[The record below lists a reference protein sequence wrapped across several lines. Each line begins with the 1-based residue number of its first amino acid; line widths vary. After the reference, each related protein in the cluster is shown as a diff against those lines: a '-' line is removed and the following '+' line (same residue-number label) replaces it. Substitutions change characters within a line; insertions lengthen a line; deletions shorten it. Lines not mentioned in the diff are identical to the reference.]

1 MKHAKKQSQIKGLPL
16 RVMFQDEAR
25 FGRMSDPKR
34 CWAPPGIRPQVGY
47 QLVREFTYAYGAV
60 SPSDGV
66 SDFLILPYMTAEVMN
81 RFLVEVARRHPQEYI
96 FMLYD
101 GAPCHSP
108 TALAIP
114 ENMMVQTLPPHCPEL
129 NPTEHLWDEIR
140 EKFFPN
146 LVFQSLTAV
155 ENQLVEAVLYLENNP
170 SVVQSL
176 TGFQWILKSL
186 AKS

>member
-1 MKHAKKQSQIKGLPL
+1 MRHAKKQSRINGLPL

-34 CWAPPGIRPQVGY
+34 CWAPPGVRPQVGY

-66 SDFLILPYMTAEVMN
+66 SDFLILPYMNAQVMN
-81 RFLVEVARRHPQEYI
+81 LFLAEVARRHPQEYI

-114 ENMMVQTLPPHCPEL
+114 ENMMVKTLPPYCPEL

-146 LVFQSLTAV
+146 LVFQSLAAV
-155 ENQLVEAVLYLENNP
+155 ENKLVEAILYLENNP
-170 SVVQSL
+170 DVVQSL